1 MKGFTNM
8 SLIIGGVMCHIIKKV
23 SEDVFFVLFT

>member
-1 MKGFTNM
+1 MRDVTNM
-8 SLIIGGVMCHIIKKV
+8 SLIIGCVMCHVVKKV